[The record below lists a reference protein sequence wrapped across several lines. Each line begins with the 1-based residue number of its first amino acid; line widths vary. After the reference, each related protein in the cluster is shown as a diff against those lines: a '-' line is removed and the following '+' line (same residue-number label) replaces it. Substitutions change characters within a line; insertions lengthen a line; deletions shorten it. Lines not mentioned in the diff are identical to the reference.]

1 RRPCALAPTPMS
13 KGRPPEHLL
22 ALEPLPAITR
32 LAVPTTVVMLVA
44 AVSNVLYTYYVSR
57 LGADAIAAVSL
68 VFPISLV
75 AMTAMGGGIEAAMAR
90 AVGARRRERAN
101 ATAGSAFLLA
111 IAIGVLFAVVMQIAG
126 RTIFAWMGGR
136 GTVLDDATG
145 FARVLFG
152 GAAITFLAGMLD

>member
-1 RRPCALAPTPMS
+1 MPRCSVASASGSRVCSTSICAARRRRRVAGGASAEAARRRRGASHVRRPCALAPTPMS

-75 AMTAMGGGIEAAMAR
+75 AMTAMGGGIGGGTTSAIAR
-90 AVGARRRERAN
+90 ALGARRTE
-101 ATAGSAFLLA
+101 
-111 IAIGVLFAVVMQIAG
+111 
-126 RTIFAWMGGR
+126 
-136 GTVLDDATG
+136 
-145 FARVLFG
+145 
-152 GAAITFLAGMLD
+152 